1 MNGSIYM
8 KYMAKSMTYGKENDM
23 RLISQDGR
31 LDIPYENNVVY
42 VYAVHDY
49 NKEMKYDITGYRIIS
64 PIGDDTWDL
73 GEYST
78 KEKALKVME
87 MLQQAYLGR
96 NEAFNLEMSEETTE
110 EMENIMLKQG
120 YGTLRVISE
129 ERKPRVDYYPLH
141 TYFKFPADEDV
152 KE

>member
-1 MNGSIYM
+1 
-8 KYMAKSMTYGKENDM
+8 M
-23 RLISQDGR
+23 RLISQNGR
-31 LDIPYENNVVY
+31 IDIPYENSVVNIY
-42 VYAVHDY
+42 DNYDY
-49 NKEMKYDITGYRIIS
+49 NMEMKYGITGYKIVI
-64 PIGDDTWDL
+64 PIGDYTWVL

-78 KEKALKVME
+78 EEKALKVME

-96 NEAFNLEMSEETTE
+96 NEALNLEMPEETTD